1 METRSISPLEVVMM
15 RCRFLIL
22 IAAAIVPMSL
32 VLGPTVQ
39 AAVAQGTSTAAITP
53 AFGPPGSLVTGT
65 GANWQPG
72 DHIQAQWGDDYS
84 NLGSPVVV
92 ASDGTFKVTFNIP
105 PNATT
110 GTHQVLFRDEESRY
124 FVVADCN
131 VTKATIALSP
141 NSGIIGSQFTVTGNG
156 WCPSQTV
163 SASLPYGSKAILYGP
178 ASWQADSN
186 GHWQITITVGS
197 PTPPATYKI
206 YFAQQACTSLTLTG
220 TFTVTS
226 WALSSFCYRYG
237 ANQYTGTNF
246 RNVAAC
252 GNSSSVGN
260 YQGEISFTP
269 PYSTKV
275 IFNTIGFQCVEPD
288 SVEYHLGAVRRGEG
302 DLPLVVADRGGIA
315 AGRDVSEVRSRV
327 LVGPIPVAEAAEGP
341 TGDGKRAGER
351 QASARLLREID
362 LVGCGRRGRPD
373 RNGYLPMAV
382 GVSLPGSRTIKDG
395 LRPVRQRGAHCLGGA
410 PPVSGDG
417 ELGSYDTGIR
427 AEGDRRFRDV
437 EVRDHEVQAFFVP
450 EEYLVS
456 TSGGVGRNVECHLKG
471 AVACNHNRAA

>member
-1 METRSISPLEVVMM
+1 MM

-110 GTHQVLFRDEESRY
+110 GTHQVLFWDEESRY
-124 FVVADCN
+124 FVVADFN

-275 IFNTIGFQCVEPD
+275 IFNTIGFQCVELAARYFYFHTNRYPPANP
-288 SVEYHLGAVRRGEG
+288 VVGQGRVFAYQLNHQYGYNVYPAGA
-302 DLPLVVADRGGIA
+302 
-315 AGRDVSEVRSRV
+315 
-327 LVGPIPVAEAAEGP
+327 
-341 TGDGKRAGER
+341 GKGTSTF
-351 QASARLLREID
+351 QNSIT
-362 LVGCGRRGRPD
+362 
-373 RNGYLPMAV
+373 
-382 GVSLPGSRTIKDG
+382 PGNIISMWSSSN
-395 LRPVRQRGAHCLGGA
+395 P
-410 PPVSGDG
+410 SGDG
-417 ELGSYDTGIR
+417 HVAVVMKIIKN
-427 AEGDRRFRDV
+427 
-437 EVRDHEVQAFFVP
+437 
-450 EEYLVS
+450 
-456 TSGGVGRNVECHLKG
+456 TSGTVTGVLVMDENTNGKG
-471 AVACNHNRAA
+471 QDTITVNGGQMSLLGYNRFQWTTNLPQ